1 MCMVDDNLVIN
12 LKNFKKFD
20 NSQSQRGENFLID
33 WLVVELFYVFN
44 YFKLSLLGSY
54 FFHVILKLHFFFF
67 RQITLPIWFLKED
80 FFLIDFKGLADK
92 VVAVVSGEKRPKNN
106 LSVDRSDGDCVIA
119 EKIHRS
125 ALNFLDVLAR
135 NFDEGITEKDVFGIE
150 FRVEAD
156 SVRSDENS
164 AS

>member
-1 MCMVDDNLVIN
+1 M
-12 LKNFKKFD
+12 
-20 NSQSQRGENFLID
+20 
-33 WLVVELFYVFN
+33 
-44 YFKLSLLGSY
+44 GSY
-54 FFHVILKLHFFFF
+54 FFHVILKLHFFFL

-106 LSVDRSDGDCVIA
+106 LSVDSGDGDCMIA

-125 ALNFLDVLAR
+125 ALNFFDVLAG
-135 NFDEGITEKDVFGIE
+135 NFHEGISEKDVFGIE